1 MTIQGL
7 FGDGKVMGALRVHKD
22 RRLTYS
28 LVGPAAVSMCAV
40 ALVGCGQE
48 ASTSSHTSTDV
59 LKSSLEQIESTHM
72 KMSMNVGPTPDEAI
86 YVSLDAKATVGDE
99 APSQAR
105 WSFAGMKLGSKVVDV
120 RVPDSDEAYLS
131 YSDYGAEENW
141 IRASNVKELALRDE
155 IARPLDMV
163 EAIARDLDAATYEG
177 DDPSGAMEGPRYLL
191 TLPVGGLGDALA
203 GVAELAEVDLPEV
216 VDAYFWTDDEG
227 DPVSIVFD
235 PEDTVPDFS
244 MRIDFNNND
253 EDFTVEVPSV

>member
-1 MTIQGL
+1 MKL
-7 FGDGKVMGALRVHKD
+7 
-22 RRLTYS
+22 
-28 LVGPAAVSMCAV
+28 SM
-40 ALVGCGQE
+40 
-48 ASTSSHTSTDV
+48 
-59 LKSSLEQIESTHM
+59 I
-72 KMSMNVGPTPDEAI
+72 VGPTPDEANYI
-86 YVSLDAKATVGDE
+86 SLDADATVGE
-99 APSQAR
+99 EVPSQSR
-105 WSFAGMKLGSKVVDV
+105 WSFAGKKLGSKVVDV

-131 YSDYGAEENW
+131 YTDYGADENW
-141 IRASNVKELALRDE
+141 IRASNIKELALRDQ

-163 EAIARDLDAATYEG
+163 ETIARDLDSATYEG

-244 MRIDFNNND
+244 MRIDFSNND
-253 EDFTVEVPSV
+253 EDFTIETPSV